1 MPIFR
6 RSAPRF
12 QNARQVLTLRTEDD
26 REAVVFTA
34 QRRDR
39 THHLVV
45 IASPGRT
52 VPYTTMPAD
61 ILADLFAGLWGEDA
75 GKASQRSGGTDDEAL
90 VLLEQA
96 NDEGQYRSLPYV
108 LPDPPDP
115 QVLAGNALADTAEP
129 VTARGPYRVPW
140 TLAVA
145 YVVSGR
151 FAGRPQRFALVSGDR
166 SHWVVTDDDPGA
178 RLRRLFHDVMAA
190 PESSGGLSWL
200 AEHPVPVAP
209 WTFVPEPLASA
220 SSPADLTP
228 AEFGRAVLTATT
240 VHRHAGLTYW
250 WRGLDGDGGHAV
262 HYRRD
267 DDEPWKFATLDAWP
281 PSDFVVETF
290 AATWDVQQRM
300 YADGHL
306 RSAVQFAQDD
316 RLEEAFHQFA
326 LHVRSTRPVAADDA
340 RATLAGAM
348 VVGHLLYEGEH
359 PDLAEWV
366 ATSAASLAERFA
378 EHDMRR
384 RLLRLAAMACESLT
398 QRAESLLHYEQAL
411 AIEAPFDDPV
421 LERDLNLDFVTTTV
435 RLMGDHEPEGL
446 FRRELEPEMA
456 ALLRK
461 AARRLDRAAELVAAE
476 PAERSGWARFA
487 VAVYRWR
494 LRDLGGEHEAAA
506 AGLAGLIADPALHA
520 HGPLRQSAVV
530 FRLMALCKL
539 ADQDPAW
546 EDRYAE
552 ALTGP
557 ETESLGGDRACVYL
571 ALRAD
576 QLAGRGD
583 DYEAFANALL
593 AHRIQLAADRQRIRQ
608 PRPGERHTGWL
619 AIDALARLHHVSLLL
634 IMREGDTPD
643 TRLTGRI
650 RILVTESA
658 KGRWF
663 RRDLNRGLRTA
674 PDGALVY
681 SPVRGADEGLDERLT
696 WAVNLPAREDEV
708 TAGHTAR
715 RRLAPEPLLPPE
727 AADPSGPQDLR
738 VFADAF
744 PDFDLTALRS
754 RLPEGTALL
763 SFYAARDVS
772 YVVCLTPGRTASLQI
787 DVPLDGLVR
796 AAMSLQ
802 AAFSGTGLHGRIDP
816 DRPFDMDDRLYA
828 PVRDLGSWLHELVP
842 ILRDAPLIMIA
853 PHAAWHNIPVHALL
867 LPELWETGR
876 NPALTYVPSI
886 GVAED
891 LLRRAAE
898 RPSAVATAAVAA
910 VPARAAEAEQFTGC
924 RERIAAALRGSGVRV
939 DEPSARDATPDEVMS
954 VLAKTD
960 LVHVLAHGWYRDN
973 AEAMDSGLALS
984 RTRTDDG
991 RLSGRDLLGGAMAV
1005 AHVTFQACSLG
1016 RVVVSAG
1023 DDQWG
1028 PARAA
1033 LLAGADSVLAPM
1045 WDVDLRSS
1053 TELIAR
1059 FYESYLKGGVT
1070 KARAFTEAQRS
1081 IYQSGDVWRHPYHWA
1096 AFKLTGV

>member
-6 RSAPRF
+6 RSPRF
-12 QNARQVLTLRTEDD
+12 EHARQVLTVRAEDD

-34 QRRDR
+34 QRRGR

-61 ILADLFAGLWGEDA
+61 ILADLFAGLWGEEA
-75 GKASQRSGGTDDEAL
+75 GKGARRSYTTDGEAL
-90 VLLEQA
+90 ILVEQPD
-96 NDEGQYRSLPYV
+96 DEGQYRSLPYV

-115 QVLAGNALADTAEP
+115 QVLAGNALADTGEP
-129 VTARGPYRVPW
+129 VTARGPYQVPW
-140 TLAVA
+140 TPAVA
-145 YVVSGR
+145 FVVSGQL
-151 FAGRPQRFALVSGDR
+151 AGQSQRFALVTGDR

-178 RLRRLFHDVMAA
+178 LRRLFHDVMAA
-190 PESSGGLSWL
+190 PESTGGLSRL
-200 AEHPVPVAP
+200 VEHPVPAVP

-228 AEFGRAVLTATT
+228 AELGRSVLTATT
-240 VHRHAGLTYW
+240 LHRHAGLTYRW
-250 WRGLDGDGGHAV
+250 LGPDGDGGHAV
-262 HYRRD
+262 QYRRD
-267 DDEPWKFATLDAWP
+267 DDEPWTFATLDAWP
-281 PSDFVVETF
+281 PNDFVVERF
-290 AATWDVQQRM
+290 AAAWDALQHM
-300 YADGHL
+300 HADRYL
-306 RSAVQFAQDD
+306 RDAVQLAQDD
-316 RLEEAFHQFA
+316 QLEEAFHQFA
-326 LHVRSTRPVAADDA
+326 LHTRITRPDAADDA
-340 RATLAGAM
+340 RYTLAGAM
-348 VVGHLLYEGEH
+348 VVGQLLYEGEH

-384 RLLRLAAMACESLT
+384 RLLRLAAMACESLA
-398 QRAESLLHYEQAL
+398 QRAEALLHYEQAL
-411 AIEAPFDDPV
+411 AIDEPFGDPV

-446 FRRELEPEMA
+446 FRQDLEPGMA

-461 AARRLDRAAELVAAE
+461 AARRLDRAAELVVAE
-476 PAERSGWARFA
+476 PAERSGWARLA

-494 LRDLGGEHEAAA
+494 LRDLAGEHGAAA
-506 AGLAGLIADPALHA
+506 AGLADLLANPALDE
-520 HGPLRQSAVV
+520 HGPLRQSAVL

-539 ADQDPAW
+539 ADQDPDW

-557 ETESLGGDRACVYL
+557 ETKSLGGDRACVYL

-576 QLAGRGD
+576 QLAGQGD
-583 DYEAFANALL
+583 DYKAFANALL
-593 AHRIQLAADRQRIRQ
+593 AHRIQLVTDRQRIRQ

-619 AIDALARLHHVSLLL
+619 AIDALARLHRLSLL
-634 IMREGDTPD
+634 ITTREGDTPD

-650 RILVTESA
+650 RVLVTESA

-663 RRDLNRGLRTA
+663 RRDLNRGLRTE
-674 PDGALVY
+674 PDGSLVY
-681 SPVRGADEGLDERLT
+681 SPVRSADEGLDERLT
-696 WAVNLPAREDEV
+696 WKADLPAPQDEV
-708 TAGHTAR
+708 TAGRTAR
-715 RRLAPEPLLPPE
+715 RRLDSEPLLPPE
-727 AADPSGPQDLR
+727 ARSPTGLKDLH
-738 VFADAF
+738 VFAEAF

-763 SFYAARDVS
+763 SFYAARDLS
-772 YVVCLTPGRTASLQI
+772 HVVCMTPHRSVSLQI
-787 DVPLDGLVR
+787 EVPLDGLTR
-796 AAMSLQ
+796 AAVSLQ

-816 DRPFDMDDRLYA
+816 DRPFDVDDRLYA
-828 PVRDLGSWLHELVP
+828 PFRDLGWWLHELVP
-842 ILRDAPLIMIA
+842 FVRDAPLIMIA

-891 LLRRAAE
+891 MLRRAAE
-898 RPSAVATAAVAA
+898 RPAAIAAAAVAA
-910 VPARAAEAEQFTGC
+910 VPARAAEAELFADC
-924 RERIAAALRGSGVRV
+924 RERITAALRSSSVRV

-954 VLAKTD
+954 ILAKTD
-960 LVHVLAHGWYRDN
+960 LAHVLAHGWYRDN

-984 RTRTDDG
+984 RTKTDDG
-991 RLSGRDLLGGAMAV
+991 QLSGRDLLGGAMAA

-1016 RVVVSAG
+1016 RVVVSAS

-1081 IYQSGDVWRHPYHWA
+1081 VYQSGDAWRHPYHWA

>member
-1 MPIFR
+1 M
-6 RSAPRF
+6 
-12 QNARQVLTLRTEDD
+12 
-26 REAVVFTA
+26 
-34 QRRDR
+34 
-39 THHLVV
+39 
-45 IASPGRT
+45 
-52 VPYTTMPAD
+52 
-61 ILADLFAGLWGEDA
+61 
-75 GKASQRSGGTDDEAL
+75 
-90 VLLEQA
+90 
-96 NDEGQYRSLPYV
+96 
-108 LPDPPDP
+108 
-115 QVLAGNALADTAEP
+115 LAGNALADTAEP

-240 VHRHAGLTYW
+240 VHRHAGLTYR

-715 RRLAPEPLLPPE
+715 RRLDPEPLLPPE
-727 AADPSGPQDLR
+727 AAAPTGPQDLR
-738 VFADAF
+738 VFAEAF

-763 SFYAARDVS
+763 SFYAARDLS
-772 YVVCLTPGRTASLQI
+772 YVVCLTPGRTISLQI
-787 DVPLDGLVR
+787 EVPLDGLTR

-816 DRPFDMDDRLYA
+816 DRPFDMDDRFYA
-828 PVRDLGSWLHELVP
+828 PVRDLGSWLQELVP
-842 ILRDAPLIMIA
+842 IVRDAPLIMIA

-924 RERIAAALRGSGVRV
+924 RDRIAAALRGSGVRV

-991 RLSGRDLLGGAMAV
+991 RLSGRDLLGGAMAA